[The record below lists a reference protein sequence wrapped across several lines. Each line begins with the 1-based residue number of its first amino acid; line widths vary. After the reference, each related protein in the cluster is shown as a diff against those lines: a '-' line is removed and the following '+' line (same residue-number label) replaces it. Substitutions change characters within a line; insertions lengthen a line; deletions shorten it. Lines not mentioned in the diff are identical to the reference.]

1 VVTEKPSILSQVEQV
16 IDEQAIDGVTAG
28 VIVKDGAVGAEV
40 SAKVDPGNKGG
51 WTFGAVAR
59 VVKGKDRFAAIL
71 AKWSK

>member
-1 VVTEKPSILSQVEQV
+1 VL
-16 IDEQAIDGVTAG
+16 
-28 VIVKDGAVGAEV
+28 VKDGAVGAEV

-59 VVKGKDRFAAIL
+59 VVKGKDKFAAIL